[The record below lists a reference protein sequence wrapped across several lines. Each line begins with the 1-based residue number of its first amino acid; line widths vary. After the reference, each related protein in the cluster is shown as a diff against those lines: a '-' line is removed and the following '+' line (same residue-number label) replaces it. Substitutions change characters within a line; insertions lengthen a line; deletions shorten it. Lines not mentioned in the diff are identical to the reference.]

1 MNLTVC
7 MAVGR
12 MPVPTPNSPTVVGGD
27 NNLLIRDRMAL
38 AGPKQFGARAGS
50 WLQNIM
56 ISGGHR
62 LGGVWPLRSP
72 RV

>member
-1 MNLTVC
+1 MKFYRLH
-7 MAVGR
+7 GR
-12 MPVPTPNSPTVVGGD
+12 WPDASSDPNSPTVVGGD